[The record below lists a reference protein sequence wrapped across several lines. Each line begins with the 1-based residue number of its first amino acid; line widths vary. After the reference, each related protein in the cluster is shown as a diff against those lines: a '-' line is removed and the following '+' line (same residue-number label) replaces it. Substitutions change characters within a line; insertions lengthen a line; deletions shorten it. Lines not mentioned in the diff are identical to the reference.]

1 MKYKICKMIF
11 STGIHVGNG
20 MLSDGNPVIL
30 ADTLFSALCHEALS
44 VENGIAKLHDMCK
57 KGNLRFS
64 DALPFIGDTLYLPKP
79 FISLDSEKDSD
90 SKMKKALKKLS
101 YIPADRFE
109 QYLKGDLNIERETEK
124 FKELGSY
131 EMRTNVS
138 VHRLEDSEPYH
149 IGVYQYCENAGLYI
163 LVAYEHEENM
173 EYFLD
178 LLESVSYS
186 GLGGRR
192 STGLGKLQIIVK
204 KCPEYVTQRLQIKGY
219 QSYMSLSFSMPN
231 NQELMELT
239 SDISYLLIKRS
250 GFVLSNT
257 YAKSPQKKKD
267 FYGFMAGSCT
277 NQCYEGDIY
286 DVSSG
291 GNHPVYR
298 YALPLFMGVTG

>member
-1 MKYKICKMIF
+1 
-11 STGIHVGNG
+11 
-20 MLSDGNPVIL
+20 
-30 ADTLFSALCHEALS
+30 
-44 VENGIAKLHDMCK
+44 
-57 KGNLRFS
+57 
-64 DALPFIGDTLYLPKP
+64 
-79 FISLDSEKDSD
+79 
-90 SKMKKALKKLS
+90 
-101 YIPADRFE
+101 
-109 QYLKGDLNIERETEK
+109 
-124 FKELGSY
+124 
-131 EMRTNVS
+131 
-138 VHRLEDSEPYH
+138 
-149 IGVYQYCENAGLYI
+149 
-163 LVAYEHEENM
+163 LVAYEHEENL
-173 EYFLD
+173 EYFLG

-192 STGLGKLQIIVK
+192 STGLGKLQIRVR